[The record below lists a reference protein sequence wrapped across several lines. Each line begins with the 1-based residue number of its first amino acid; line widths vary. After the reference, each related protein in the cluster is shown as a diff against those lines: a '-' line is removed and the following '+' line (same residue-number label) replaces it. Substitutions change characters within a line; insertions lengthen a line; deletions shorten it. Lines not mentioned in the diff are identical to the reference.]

1 MVININT
8 YLNDIDTEQVTK
20 LLNETQENTQ
30 YFQDIVSKVV
40 QTYCIGL
47 DQVMKDIY
55 TDIIQVDY
63 PATEIIE
70 KYFLSLSNYVYFM
83 GEKLEMLGTYDA
95 MSKSAYK
102 QVYNT
107 AYLNNQVKDVDKK
120 NKTTVAENQAIAEN
134 AALYEGTVNDIYN
147 RAYKIV
153 KNKIDAAQTM
163 ISTLSKVLSKRIQE
177 QQFSQSQNNISKIL
191 NE

>member
-1 MVININT
+1 MININT

>member
-8 YLNDIDTEQVTK
+8 YLNDIDTDQVTK